1 MTYGT
6 LYGIGVGPGDPEL
19 MTLKAVRLIRQC
31 PVIAVPR
38 SGAGEVAA
46 WNIARQAVPELEE
59 KQRLELDMPMTRDA
73 ARLEAAHAA
82 AAQAVE
88 QCLRAGQDVAFLTLG
103 DPTVYSTYAYL
114 HKRVR
119 QAGLE
124 AQMVPGV
131 PSFCAAAARL
141 GKSLAEGAQPFH
153 VIPASYEG
161 TEAYLDW
168 PGPKVLMK
176 TGRCYQQVA
185 QALRER
191 GLEKK
196 TALVKRCGMEG
207 EEVYPTLEQVTGEA
221 AYFSILLVDQP
232 E

>member
-6 LYGIGVGPGDPEL
+6 LYGVGVGPGDPEL
-19 MTLKAVRLIRQC
+19 LTLKAVRLIRQC
-31 PVIAVPR
+31 PVVAVPR

-46 WNIARQAVPELEE
+46 WNIARQAVPELEQKE
-59 KQRLELDMPMTRDA
+59 RLELDMPMTRDA
-73 ARLEAAHAA
+73 ARLEAAHEA
-82 AAQAVE
+82 AAQAVLE
-88 QCLRAGQDVAFLTLG
+88 RLRAGQDVVFLTLG

-119 QAGLE
+119 REGLD

-141 GKSLAEGAQPFH
+141 GRSLAEGAQPFH

-161 TEAYLDW
+161 METYLDW

-176 TGRCYQQVA
+176 AGRSYEKVA
-185 QALRER
+185 QALREK
-191 GLEKK
+191 GLYEK

-207 EEVYPTLEQVTGEA
+207 EEVYPSLDQVRGET